1 MSVISAMKVSPN
13 GGMPPHF
20 SEMASQRS
28 DQFGLVDRHAAW
40 ALFTGDLVAL
50 AAGIAGCDLIATQT
64 HLPVEGIHAL
74 ASTVWLSS
82 WLSWGAIVA
91 FVASIAGFT
100 IRGHYNSRIPLRL
113 EAVQIAKIVMIATSL
128 GILVQYFLSG
138 ALPISAVLMVWLVS
152 VPVLVAGRALTKTIL
167 LHTGLW
173 SIKTLVL
180 GSPDAVETVCAALR
194 ADKLLGLDAVDGADR
209 DVLAAAGLK
218 PGLSGRVNPQGAG
231 FILIAPGN
239 QNPRVEQELV
249 DAVERTFI
257 PYAVLPPIQEAS
269 RSTTSTRCFGG
280 KGVRVLFARPLNS
293 SIKSAFDYAA
303 AAVLLVFFLPVF
315 VGIGLLIRGDGGPA
329 IFTHRRIGTGGRRF
343 QCLKFRTMVMNSDSV
358 LQRLLSADPAAAA
371 EWAATQ
377 KLRNDPRITPIGHI
391 LRKTSLD
398 ELPQLI
404 NVLRGEM
411 SLVGPRPIVDN
422 EVPRYGDHISY
433 YMEARPGMTGLWQV
447 SGRSETTYEERVRLD
462 VRYVREWS
470 IWQDIAILLKTVL
483 VVIQRRGAA

>member
-1 MSVISAMKVSPN
+1 
-13 GGMPPHF
+13 
-20 SEMASQRS
+20 
-28 DQFGLVDRHAAW
+28 
-40 ALFTGDLVAL
+40 
-50 AAGIAGCDLIATQT
+50 
-64 HLPVEGIHAL
+64 
-74 ASTVWLSS
+74 
-82 WLSWGAIVA
+82 
-91 FVASIAGFT
+91 
-100 IRGHYNSRIPLRL
+100 
-113 EAVQIAKIVMIATSL
+113 
-128 GILVQYFLSG
+128 
-138 ALPISAVLMVWLVS
+138 
-152 VPVLVAGRALTKTIL
+152 
-167 LHTGLW
+167 
-173 SIKTLVL
+173 
-180 GSPDAVETVCAALR
+180 
-194 ADKLLGLDAVDGADR
+194 
-209 DVLAAAGLK
+209 
-218 PGLSGRVNPQGAG
+218 
-231 FILIAPGN
+231 
-239 QNPRVEQELV
+239 
-249 DAVERTFI
+249 
-257 PYAVLPPIQEAS
+257 
-269 RSTTSTRCFGG
+269 
-280 KGVRVLFARPLNS
+280 LNS